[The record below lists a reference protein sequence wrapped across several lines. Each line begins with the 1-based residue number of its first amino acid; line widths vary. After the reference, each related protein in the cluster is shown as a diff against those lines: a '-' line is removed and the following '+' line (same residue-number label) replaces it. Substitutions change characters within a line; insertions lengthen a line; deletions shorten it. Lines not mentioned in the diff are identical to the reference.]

1 MLIEKDDKMNNL
13 RSGFLASLPPVTK
26 NIIIINVIMWLAC
39 IIFQKA
45 NSSVNLTSI
54 LGLHYFSAD
63 GFRLYQTITYMFM
76 HATLD
81 MYGNI
86 QFGHIFFNMFAVF
99 MFGRTIEYVW
109 GSKQFL
115 AYYIITGIGAGLI
128 QELVWFFTI
137 PPQYYNLVLTVG
149 ASGAVFGILLA
160 FGVMFPNTPL
170 YIMFIP
176 IPVKAKYVVIG
187 YGLMELVLGVSNQA
201 GDNVAHFAHLGG
213 MLFGIILLLYWR
225 KKGRL
230 YGQRN
235 R

>member
-1 MLIEKDDKMNNL
+1 MDNQ
-13 RSGFLASLPPVTK
+13 RSGFSNYMPPVTK
-26 NIIIINVIMWLAC
+26 NIIIINVLMWLAC
-39 IIFQKA
+39 IVFEKA
-45 NSSVNLTSI
+45 NSSVDLLNL
-54 LGLHYFSAD
+54 LGLHFFAAE
-63 GFRLYQTITYMFM
+63 GFKIFQTITYMFL

-81 MYGNI
+81 INGNI
-86 QFGHIFFNMFAVF
+86 QFGHIFFNMFAVY
-99 MFGRTIEYVW
+99 MFGRTVEYIW

-115 AYYIITGIGAGLI
+115 IYYIVTGIGAGLI
-128 QELVWFFTI
+128 QELVWLFTV
-137 PPQYYNLVLTVG
+137 PPQYYEFMLTVG

-160 FGVMFPNTPL
+160 FGVMFPNAPL

-187 YGLMELVLGVSNQA
+187 YGIMELFMGVSNQA

-213 MLFGIILLLYWR
+213 MLFGIILLLFWK

-230 YGQRN
+230 YGQRT